1 MFVIYLTIIMRG
13 FHFDSGKHN
22 VVKLTDANY
31 NVFQTINLRIRF
43 IMTETVKHELL
54 TWLIFI

>member
-31 NVFQTINLRIRF
+31 NVLQTINLRIRF

-54 TWLIFI
+54 T